1 MNRGGGLVLLI
12 VLLCSGLGC
21 QAQTGMPLR
30 QASASELVDRL
41 APPASSGGLTRSLR
55 NLQPKTQSVDLLV
68 PFDYDSARLRPES
81 LPILE
86 SLSQALLSDRLSR
99 THFTLEGHTDATG
112 SADYNQQLSERRAR
126 SVQDFLLQRGVP
138 AERLSALGKGFTEL
152 LLPLQPDAAENRRV
166 RVLATPDT
174 RSTP

>member
-1 MNRGGGLVLLI
+1 MNRGGLVLLS
-12 VLLCSGLGC
+12 VLLWPVLGC
-21 QAQTGMPLR
+21 LAQTGMPLR
-30 QASASELVDRL
+30 QASASELADRL
-41 APPASSGGLTRSLR
+41 APPSGGGLTRSLR
-55 NLQPKTQSVDLLV
+55 NLQPKAQSVDLLV

-86 SLSQALLSDRLSR
+86 SLSQALLSDRLAR

-112 SADYNQQLSERRAR
+112 SADYNQRLSERRAR

-138 AERLSALGKGFTEL
+138 GERLSALGKGFTEL
-152 LLPLQPDAAENRRV
+152 LLPQQPDAAENRRV